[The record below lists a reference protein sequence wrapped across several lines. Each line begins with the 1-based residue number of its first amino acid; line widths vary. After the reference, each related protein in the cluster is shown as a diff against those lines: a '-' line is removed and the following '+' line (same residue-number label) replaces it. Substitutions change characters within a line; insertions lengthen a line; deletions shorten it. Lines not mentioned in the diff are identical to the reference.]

1 MLIGTNVKNSD
12 QVFVIQFEK
21 MDYYKIDNLEILQK
35 IQNRHI

>member
-35 IQNRHI
+35 IQNHHI